1 MDGEE
6 FIRYYK
12 DAVKEFFPKLA
23 REYDGLYGVSFELA
37 GVEQD
42 VYYDKD
48 RFNCFA
54 YVCTEDMYR
63 EKADEEN
70 GTDWYYRF
78 GVWGE
83 WEPIQA
89 DTPLFAKV
97 KEYLQNS
104 LKPDE
109 DGNIPEEETDE
120 IRALQAKATGELRA
134 EGFFEDMGCT
144 DIYVVPFEAEGAD
157 KELHAKLFREMDGG
171 VHGGEY
177 LEHLDEFL

>member
-1 MDGEE
+1 MDGAE
-6 FIRYYK
+6 FTKYYK
-12 DAVKEFFPKLA
+12 EAVKDFIPKLT

-54 YVCTEDMYR
+54 YVCTEEMYR
-63 EKADEEN
+63 ENADEED
-70 GTDWYYRF
+70 GTDWYMRF

-89 DTPLFAKV
+89 DTPPFAKV
-97 KEYLQNS
+97 KEYLQQS
-104 LKPDE
+104 VKPGE
-109 DGNIPEEETDE
+109 DGRITEEETLE
-120 IRALQAKATGELRA
+120 IRRLQAKAIGELRA
-134 EGFFEDMGCT
+134 EGFFEEQGCS
-144 DIYVVPFEAEGAD
+144 DIYIVPFEAEGAD
-157 KELHAKLFREMDGG
+157 KELHAELFKEMDRG

-177 LEHLDEFL
+177 LEHLNDFL